1 MPKVSVIT
9 NCLNGKRYLR
19 KAIDSVF
26 AQTFDDWEIIFW
38 DNASTDESG
47 EIARSYGDR
56 LRYFRSERTYS
67 LGKARN
73 LAFAQ
78 ARGDLI
84 AILDVDDV
92 WLPNKLEKQVE
103 LFNRNPQL
111 CMVFSNF
118 IFFNEDGDKSDMFKF
133 SKPMRGRIFG
143 DLLRNNFISTGAM
156 MYKKSILE
164 SMDYIFDDDFT
175 MAMDYDLSLRI
186 AYYYEVD
193 YVDEPLSKWRM
204 HRESES
210 SRKRLLIPQESLK
223 MLEKLIKNL
232 PGMEERFEEEIKDFK
247 KKVDYQYAI
256 AEWNNGNKKIAK
268 NYLKPHLNNR
278 KFLITF
284 ILMHILSLNQFEN
297 LKLKLKYLLR

>member
-1 MPKVSVIT
+1 MPKVSVIM

-47 EIARSYGDR
+47 EIAKSYRGR

-92 WLPNKLEKQVE
+92 WLPNKLEKQVD

-118 IFFNEDGDKSDMFKF
+118 I
-133 SKPMRGRIFG
+133 
-143 DLLRNNFISTGAM
+143 
-156 MYKKSILE
+156 
-164 SMDYIFDDDFT
+164 
-175 MAMDYDLSLRI
+175 
-186 AYYYEVD
+186 
-193 YVDEPLSKWRM
+193 
-204 HRESES
+204 
-210 SRKRLLIPQESLK
+210 
-223 MLEKLIKNL
+223 
-232 PGMEERFEEEIKDFK
+232 
-247 KKVDYQYAI
+247 
-256 AEWNNGNKKIAK
+256 
-268 NYLKPHLNNR
+268 
-278 KFLITF
+278 
-284 ILMHILSLNQFEN
+284 
-297 LKLKLKYLLR
+297 